1 MDFCASSLRVR
12 LSSKYTMTM
21 AIATTKTTSRLNSIE
36 LRVKRRAFE
45 LPRLRF
51 PPVPSLLFELL
62 LLRLLL
68 LIPAN
73 DDCDSVNG
81 NNV

>member
-1 MDFCASSLRVR
+1 
-12 LSSKYTMTM
+12 MTM
-21 AIATTKTTSRLNSIE
+21 AMATTKTTSRLSSME

-51 PPVPSLLFELL
+51 GAAASLLVELLLL

-73 DDCDSVNG
+73 DDHRNG
-81 NNV
+81 ENDTNA